1 LHLAP
6 IIIGISLLQ
15 GPISENEGSSREGS
29 SGELT
34 EAADELL
41 EWLTLGAELGTIKKW
56 RKGGGDVAAASHT
69 AMITSSFW
77 PPSLLASSL
86 LLSSSP

>member
-1 LHLAP
+1 LHLDP

-15 GPISENEGSSREGS
+15 GRSANNRAPSLERS

-56 RKGGGDVAAASHT
+56 RKGEREEAT
-69 AMITSSFW
+69 W
-77 PPSLLASSL
+77 PPPPILR
-86 LLSSSP
+86 